1 MKRAII
7 FTTITLAA
15 MTAGCARWEPET
27 NPVELTQAC
36 PGKRAPVVGEV
47 RELPVRATYNFVTE
61 GVSDADLKAFLAKLK
76 SNGFS
81 LVPMMFNLNGKDTLF
96 ANGPAVLGSQSG
108 VDAEFNLAC
117 RTAVGDVYLTHVRFN
132 SADADGPTRAR

>member
-1 MKRAII
+1 MNRAAI
-7 FTTITLAA
+7 FTPISLAVIS
-15 MTAGCARWEPET
+15 AGCARWEPET

-36 PGKRAPVVGEV
+36 PGKRGPVVGEV
-47 RELPVRATYNFVTE
+47 PELPVRATYNFVIE
-61 GVSDADLKAFLAKLK
+61 GVSDADLKAFLAILK

-132 SADADGPTRAR
+132 SADADGPTRVR

>member
-1 MKRAII
+1 MNKAAI
-7 FTTITLAA
+7 FTTISFAA
-15 MTAGCARWEPET
+15 MLAGCARWQPET

-36 PGKRAPVVGEV
+36 PGKRAPVVGEMP
-47 RELPVRATYNFVTE
+47 ELPLRATYNFVIE
-61 GVSDADLKAFLAKLK
+61 GVSDADLKAFLANLK
-76 SNGFS
+76 SDGFS

-132 SADADGPTRAR
+132 SVDADGPTRVR

>member
-47 RELPVRATYNFVTE
+47 PELPVRATYNFVIE
-61 GVSDADLKAFLAKLK
+61 GVSDADLKAFLAILK

-81 LVPMMFNLNGKDTLF
+81 LVPMMFNLNGEDTLF

-132 SADADGPTRAR
+132 SADADGPTRVR

>member
-1 MKRAII
+1 MNKAAI
-7 FTTITLAA
+7 FTTISLAA
-15 MTAGCARWEPET
+15 ILAGCARWEPET
-27 NPVELTQAC
+27 NPVGLTQAC
-36 PGKRAPVVGEV
+36 PGKRAPIVGEAP
-47 RELPVRATYNFVTE
+47 EWPVRATYNFVTE
-61 GVSDADLKAFLAKLK
+61 RVSDADLRAFLANLK

-96 ANGPAVLGSQSG
+96 ATGPALLANQSA

-132 SADADGPTRAR
+132 SADADGPTRVR

>member
-47 RELPVRATYNFVTE
+47 PELPVRATYNFVIE
-61 GVSDADLKAFLAKLK
+61 GVSDADLKAFLAILK

-81 LVPMMFNLNGKDTLF
+81 LVPMMFNLNGKDPLF